1 MVSADMLALMRRQL
15 REQLRERV
23 DARGL
28 TTAPRTERRLRV
40 REEALALLRASGAIL
55 PQRELVRMV
64 NEVSDEVVGF
74 GPIEFLLKDPDVT
87 EVMVNGP
94 DDVYVEREGRI
105 ERAPDGLFEGEE
117 AVLHLIERVV
127 GPLGLRV
134 DESSPWADARL
145 PEGSP
150 RPNILVPVSA
160 RSCVRRP
167 ARNLR
172 TPGRTVG

>member
-1 MVSADMLALMRRQL
+1 MSTDPLARVRREL
-15 REQLRERV
+15 RAQLRERV

-28 TTAPRTERRLRV
+28 SAAPRTERRLRV
-40 REEALALLRASGAIL
+40 REEALTLMRESGALL
-55 PQRELVRMV
+55 PQRDLARVV

-105 ERAPDGLFEGEE
+105 ERVEDRLFEGEE
-117 AVLHLIERVV
+117 SVLHLIERIE

-134 DESSPWADARL
+134 EQASPLVEARL
-145 PEGSP
+145 PGGN
-150 RPNILVPVSA
+150 RI
-160 RSCVRRP
+160 
-167 ARNLR
+167 
-172 TPGRTVG
+172 

>member
-1 MVSADMLALMRRQL
+1 MSADPLARVRQQL

-28 TTAPRTERRLRV
+28 SAAPRTERRLRV
-40 REEALALLRASGAIL
+40 REEALSLLRENGALL
-55 PQRELVRMV
+55 PQRDLARVV

-105 ERAPDGLFEGEE
+105 ATVAGPEHASRRRELRAT
-117 AVLHLIERVV
+117 AQRI
-127 GPLGLRV
+127 GP
-134 DESSPWADARL
+134 EP
-145 PEGSP
+145 
-150 RPNILVPVSA
+150 
-160 RSCVRRP
+160 
-167 ARNLR
+167 
-172 TPGRTVG
+172 